1 MDMRSIKLGRAARSR
16 TSGNG
21 FGTGKRNR
29 VLRRGIGT
37 SKMERVHNELMR
49 R

>member
-1 MDMRSIKLGRAARSR
+1 MDMRSITLGRAARRR

-21 FGTGKRNR
+21 DGTGKRNR